1 MDAAA
6 QNEGQEPLVGGPIAA
21 SAAFEG
27 SAEIAEARDMARDFL
42 ISVQAEH
49 GLPVSARALGMVQ
62 LVVSEL
68 VTNARKYAP
77 GPCLLRLELSE
88 GSVQISVWDSD
99 TTLPSVGAADAERV
113 GQHGLEIV
121 MAVSQS
127 FGVHREPVGKRITA
141 SVVLADDPDG
151 DAAGRQTM

>member
-1 MDAAA
+1 MDTAAH
-6 QNEGQEPLVGGPIAA
+6 NEGQELLVGGPIAA

-68 VTNARKYAP
+68 VTNVRKYAP

-88 GSVQISVWDSD
+88 GSVRTSAHVSIPF
-99 TTLPSVGAADAERV
+99 PSRE
-113 GQHGLEIV
+113 E
-121 MAVSQS
+121 MA
-127 FGVHREPVGKRITA
+127 RA
-141 SVVLADDPDG
+141 SG
-151 DAAGRQTM
+151 G